1 MTMIP
6 RNMRIDFTGVDVHWS
21 KSNPAFSTLI
31 NAGSFSAVPFE
42 IYLNKVMAWARD
54 ELGGRDPA
62 LDRDIN
68 LFIAQEGHHY
78 RVHRAYNKILLQ
90 TYPRARDYEEELGE
104 ALRVQ
109 FETRSLVYNLA
120 FCVGFENFACYIS
133 KYQFSKALPFYEGAD
148 RRMAALWQWH
158 AAEEFEH
165 RAACSDTLA
174 AISHNYVAR
183 VRGLITFLKLLL
195 PWQARLVGYMLEV
208 DRAGMSETQVEASKR
223 LKKEADRSLMSFVFP
238 RMTQILLPFY
248 DPRGQAAPQALHDA
262 LIDFEKIAAEPRSMA
277 A

>member
-1 MTMIP
+1 MIP
-6 RNMRIDFTGVDVHWS
+6 RNMRIDFTDVDVHWS

-42 IYLNKVMAWARD
+42 IYLNKVMARARD
-54 ELGGRDPA
+54 ELGGKNPE
-62 LDRDIN
+62 LHRDIN

-78 RVHRAYNKILLQ
+78 RVHRGYNKVLLQ

-109 FETRSLVYNLA
+109 FETKPLVDNLA
-120 FCVGFENFACYIS
+120 FCCGFENFACYIS

-158 AAEEFEH
+158 SAEEFEH
-165 RAACSDTLA
+165 RAACSDALA
-174 AISHNYVAR
+174 AISSNYFKR
-183 VRGLITFLKLLL
+183 VRGLIGFLKLLL
-195 PWQARLVGYMLEV
+195 PWQNRIVGYMLEV
-208 DRAGMSETQVEASKR
+208 DRKGMTEAEVAQSKR
-223 LKKEADRSLMSFVFP
+223 QKKEADRSLMTFVFP

-248 DPRGQAAPQALHDA
+248 DPRGQTAPQALHDA
-262 LIDFEKIAAEPRSMA
+262 LLEYEKIAAEPRPMA

>member
-21 KSNPAFSTLI
+21 KTNPAFSTLI

-54 ELGGRDPA
+54 ELGGRNPA
-62 LDRDIN
+62 LHRDIN

-78 RVHRAYNKILLQ
+78 RVHRGYNKVLLQ
-90 TYPRARDYEEELGE
+90 AYPRARDYEEELGE

-109 FETRSLVYNLA
+109 FATKSLVDNLA
-120 FCVGFENFACYIS
+120 FCCGFENFACYIS

-148 RRMAALWQWH
+148 RRMATLWQWH
-158 AAEEFEH
+158 SAEEFEH
-165 RAACSDTLA
+165 RAACSDALA
-174 AISHNYVAR
+174 AITSNYFAR
-183 VRGLITFLKLLL
+183 VRGLIVFLKLLL
-195 PWQARLVGYMLEV
+195 PWQSRFVDYMLSV
-208 DRAGMSETQVEASKR
+208 DREGMSEAQIADSKR

-248 DPRGQAAPQALHDA
+248 DPRGQTAPQALHDA
-262 LIDFEKIAAEPRSMA
+262 LTDFEKIAAEPRPMA

>member
-1 MTMIP
+1 MIP
-6 RNMRIDFTGVDVHWS
+6 RNMRIDFAGVDVHWS
-21 KSNPAFSTLI
+21 KANPAFSTLI

-54 ELGGRDPA
+54 ELGGKNPA
-62 LDRDIN
+62 LHRDIN

-78 RVHRAYNKILLQ
+78 RVHKGYNKVLLQ
-90 TYPRARDYEEELGE
+90 TYPRASEFEEELAQ

-148 RRMAALWQWH
+148 RRMATLWQWH
-158 AAEEFEH
+158 SAEEFEH
-165 RAACSDTLA
+165 RSACSDALD
-174 AISHNYVAR
+174 AISHNYFAR
-183 VRGLITFLKLLL
+183 VRGLIVFLKLVL
-195 PWQARLVGYMLEV
+195 PWKSRFVDYLLAV
-208 DRAGMSETQVEASKR
+208 DREGMNDTQIAESKR
-223 LKKEADRSLMSFVFP
+223 LKTQADRSLMSYVFP

-248 DPRGQAAPQALHDA
+248 HPRGQTAPQALHDA
-262 LIDFEKIAAEPRSMA
+262 LIDFEKIAAEPRPMA